1 MESNGYIVV
10 TGANGGMGAS
20 LTESLVRRG
29 CGVVMACRNTAKAE
43 EVRRRIVAACPAADV
58 RLYGLD
64 LASFDSV
71 RSFTR
76 QLQTDGLRVSA
87 LVNNAGVMNRD
98 FALTADGYE
107 QNIGINYIGTYLL
120 TRRMIPLLERGGCIV
135 NTGSLTYRIG
145 RVNEAMFVPDASRY
159 TRFGSY
165 GVSKQA
171 VVLFT
176 LELAERLRESGL
188 RVYAVDPGVVD
199 TGIITMR
206 RWFDPVVD
214 SLFRPVIRTPQEGA
228 ERTLALLT
236 GRAADFAP
244 TVYWGRRRPV
254 KLSLRV
260 LNNPYRSRLWADTE
274 RIVAEWL

>member
-199 TGIITMR
+199 TGIITMH

-214 SLFRPVIRTPQEGA
+214 GVFRPVIRTPQEGA

-254 KLSLRV
+254 K
-260 LNNPYRSRLWADTE
+260 
-274 RIVAEWL
+274 